1 MADEKISLVFDG
13 FDGFYA
19 SLLKYDVI
27 STSLYKNVIC
37 MLAKI
42 CPSCFSGDGERL
54 KMFLAVFFSFVE
66 DGNICIKLDSVELMK
81 RFNAKLDGELNDD
94 SSRAIKGV
102 FDVGVEFFGDKE
114 KREGLCAVSGI
125 VDDFGPEKETKPF
138 VLYQRDGKP
147 DFLYA
152 AKYFRAKCD
161 IERCV
166 KKLFE
171 SGSAEKLKCDASEY
185 NEKTVKSIASDQF
198 FKLNKEQVEAIA
210 RAKNGESLFI
220 TGGAGTGKTTA
231 VFYILYELIK
241 EYQLSKDD
249 KLSKDDIHIVAP
261 SGKAADRLTES
272 IGDSLKSIKDEEKN
286 ESVFKTISEL
296 KGSTIHSLLHYS
308 PKINGFEYNRSNKI
322 ITNKENSVFVIDEA
336 SMVDILLFADLLNA
350 IPEKAHVFI
359 LGDPNQLPS
368 VEAGA
373 VLGNLLDKKGDTS
386 KKYAVHLVESKRF
399 GDKSEVGGLAKAVI
413 EETGKRFDIEGY
425 KSKWVSF
432 EKFSGGFGSKPDNYP
447 VFCYDLKMDDGKGAE
462 DVLEKYF
469 KRFYESLYSGNAGC
483 LTYKASDLKTV
494 GKFEDVNGRFGKLFG
509 LQEEARILTANRK
522 GDTGCEGLNRKMANF
537 ARNAMKD
544 GELDFNAADKYF
556 PGCLA
561 IITKNTKSLDLLNG
575 DNGIIVRI
583 ENDGSGTGMNYLVLK
598 KKSAVASN
606 SSDFEYGK
614 VSRIGDYMLYPLS
627 AIPSEAIERSYAIT
641 IHKSQGSGYDNIL
654 IFLPD
659 DENSPLLNRQILYTA
674 ITRTKGNTHIV
685 VSIDNFVKA
694 QKNSIERW
702 TEIEL

>member
-1 MADEKISLVFDG
+1 MADEKISLVFDD

-19 SLLKYDVI
+19 SLQKCDAI
-27 STSLYKNVIC
+27 STSLYKNVVC

-42 CPSCFSGDGERL
+42 CPSCFRGNGEKL
-54 KMFLAVFFSFVE
+54 KMFLTVFFLFVE
-66 DGNICIKLDSVELMK
+66 DGNICIKLDSDELMK
-81 RFNAKLDGELNDD
+81 RFNAKLDGELNGV
-94 SSRAIKGV
+94 SSKAIKEV
-102 FDVGVEFFGDKE
+102 LDVGVRFFGDE
-114 KREGLCAVSGI
+114 DKRNGLCAVSGS
-125 VDDFGPEKETKPF
+125 VGDFGPEKETKPF

-166 KKLFE
+166 RKLFGSDRAKKLE
-171 SGSAEKLKCDASEY
+171 CDASEY
-185 NEKTVKSIASDQF
+185 NEKIVSPIVKDQSF
-198 FKLNKEQVEAIA
+198 ELNSEQVEAIA

-220 TGGAGTGKTTA
+220 TGGAGTGKTTV
-231 VFYILYELIK
+231 VFYILYELINK
-241 EYQLSKDD
+241 HN
-249 KLSKDDIHIVAP
+249 LSKDDIYLVAP

-272 IGDSLKSIKDEEKN
+272 IGDSLKCIKDEKKS

-322 ITNKENSVFVIDEA
+322 ASKKHSVFVIDEA

-350 IPEKAHVFI
+350 IPRDSHVFV

-373 VLGNLLDKKGDTS
+373 VLGNLLDKEGDTS
-386 KKYAVHLVESKRF
+386 KKHAVHLAESKRF
-399 GDKSEVGGLAKAVI
+399 GDESEVGGLAKAVI
-413 EETGKRFDIEGY
+413 GESGKQFDIKDYE
-425 KSKWVSF
+425 SKWVSF
-432 EKFSGGFGSKPDNYP
+432 GEFSADFGNKSENYP
-447 VFCYDLKMDDGKGAE
+447 VFCYDLRTDDGKGVG

-469 KRFYESLYSGNAGC
+469 ERFYGSLYSVDAGC
-483 LTYKASDLKTV
+483 LTYKASDLKAAE
-494 GKFEDVNGRFGKLFG
+494 KFEDIKESFGKLFD
-509 LQEEARILTANRK
+509 LQEGARILTANRK
-522 GDTGCEGLNRKMANF
+522 GDMGCEGLNRKMANL
-537 ARNAMKD
+537 ARKAMKD
-544 GELDFNAADKYF
+544 GKLGFNASDKYF

-575 DNGIIVRI
+575 DNGIIVHI
-583 ENDGSGTGMNYLVLK
+583 ANNENENGTGMNYLVLK
-598 KKSAVASN
+598 KKSAAS
-606 SSDFEYGK
+606 SSSSGFEYGK

-627 AIPSEAIERSYAIT
+627 MIPSEAIERSYAIT

-685 VSIDNFVKA
+685 VSRDNFAKA
-694 QKNSIERW
+694 QKNSIGRW